1 MVGVALAIGCTI
13 VGPLLYRWWNLRIK
27 D

>member
-1 MVGVALAIGCTI
+1 MALAIGCTI